1 MYPATYPLDGRAAD
15 GLMVRAVDGSMGAA
29 NGSMRALDGSMLMEA
44 ADGLMKRAID
54 GSMRVMK
61 SAADG
66 PP

>member
-1 MYPATYPLDGRAAD
+1 
-15 GLMVRAVDGSMGAA
+15 MVRAVDGSMGAA
-29 NGSMRALDGSMLMEA
+29 NCSMRALDGSMLMEA

>member
-1 MYPATYPLDGRAAD
+1 
-15 GLMVRAVDGSMGAA
+15 MVRAVDGSMGAA